1 MARPKKELPNHGNLY
16 EVKIT
21 LGRNIDGRYERKSFF
36 SSKSKQDAR
45 RKGEGYKLNYQKGQC
60 TNNQVSFSKY
70 AEDWLENSKEHS
82 VRANT
87 YEYTYKSNVKNHLI
101 PYFGRFPIASIHKA
115 DIQKFLNSKTAMS
128 ESMLHKLRLTLN
140 MIFEDA
146 CDNDIIYKNPCKN
159 VKLPNSTQTKT
170 IIEPYTAKQTLTV
183 MDFAKPNPLGSSIL
197 ILLKCGL
204 RRSELLGLRW
214 QDIDFEN
221 NLIHIS
227 QAVTETNG
235 ILLCGKTK
243 SEHSVRT
250 LPMDGELKET
260 LESIPR
266 EVTRYKGKGESRVSV
281 TVINEYVISDYNGKA
296 MRPSNWERRL
306 YYKFMKEFK
315 AEHPDIPIL
324 RPHGLRHTYGSRL
337 YNNGH
342 GVDIY
347 TIQKLMG
354 HSSIEVTTK
363 IYVKHDKD
371 FLKTAYQTDM

>member
-1 MARPKKELPNHGNLY
+1 MARPKKEAPNHGNLY

-21 LGRNIDGRYERKSFF
+21 LGRNMDGKFERKSFF

-45 RKGEGYKLNYQKGQC
+45 RKGEEYKLNYQKGQC
-60 TNNQVSFSKY
+60 TDNQVIFSKY
-70 AEDWLENSKEHS
+70 AESWLENCKEHS

-87 YEYTYKSNVKNHLI
+87 YEYTYKYSVKKHLI
-101 PYFGRFPIASIHKA
+101 PYFGRFPIASIHKT
-115 DIQKFLNSKTAMS
+115 DIQEFLNSKTAKS

-159 VKLPNSTQTKT
+159 VKLPISKQTKKM
-170 IIEPYTAKQTLTV
+170 IEPYTAKQTLTV
-183 MDFAKPNPLGSSIL
+183 IDFAKSNPLGSSIL

-221 NLIHIS
+221 NLIHIN

-235 ILLCGKTK
+235 VLLCGKTK
-243 SEHSVRT
+243 SEYSMRT
-250 LPMDGELKET
+250 LPMDGELKEA
-260 LESIPR
+260 LQSIPR
-266 EVTRYKGKGESRVSV
+266 EGTRYKGKGKHRVSV
-281 TVINEYVISDYNGKA
+281 TVKNEYVISDINGNA
-296 MRPSNWERRL
+296 MRPSNWERRF
-306 YYKFMKEFK
+306 YYKFMNAFK
-315 AEHPDIPIL
+315 AEHPDIPVL

-354 HSSIEVTTK
+354 HSSIDVTTR
-363 IYVKHDKD
+363 IYVKHDRD
-371 FLKTAYQTDM
+371 FINQAYNTDT